1 MEKKSLKDVLSVG
14 YSAGVEK
21 DAGAGSVFEFVGW
34 KMMPLSFCIAAFT
47 RSRNRPGAYFWG
59 MMLKFKLASKYCRF
73 VMSVELGSPPSEF
86 GARLLLTLL
95 DFSF

>member
-1 MEKKSLKDVLSVG
+1 MEKKSLKDVSLVG

-47 RSRNRPGAYFWG
+47 RSRNCPGACCWG
-59 MMLKFKLASKYCRF
+59 TMLKFKLISKYCNY
-73 VMSVELGSPPSEF
+73 
-86 GARLLLTLL
+86 
-95 DFSF
+95 